1 MYLKS
6 LAVYHRC
13 IRVSGHNFKKLFDIG
28 GRPVGDGAPVLVIA
42 EAGVSHFGD
51 MDLAR
56 QLVQL
61 ASDAGADAF
70 KTQFFDVEALIA
82 KVAPEWRE
90 RLRPRNLTLEH
101 AHELKKMCE
110 ELGLLF
116 MATAHDETRIPW
128 LKELDV
134 PAVKVG
140 SGERNNPAFLKRLAS
155 LKKPMIVST
164 GMYREPDVIEA
175 VEACA
180 AGGCDRVALLHC
192 VTSYPTPASEVNL
205 KAMDRLRELFPGPVG
220 YSDHT
225 ADGVAVLAAVAR
237 GARIIEKHI
246 TILRDVPNAQDWKVS
261 AGPENFGALVSDIRS
276 VEALIGHGRKEP
288 APCEAAGG
296 KWALKSLV
304 AARDLP
310 VGRVLTAA
318 DLIAKRPG
326 DGLPPNQLDRVLGRS
341 LKRALAADEPL
352 AMDHLL

>member
-1 MYLKS
+1 MQP
-6 LAVYHRC
+6 ARFAAHFE
-13 IRVSGHNFKKLFDIG
+13 ID
-28 GRPVGDGAPVLVIA
+28 GRPVGAGAPVFVIA

-61 ASDAGADAF
+61 AASAKADAF
-70 KTQFFDVEALIA
+70 KTQFFDVDALIA
-82 KVAPEWRE
+82 KRAMEWRD
-90 RLRPRNLTLEH
+90 RLRPRNLTLTQ
-101 AHELKKMCE
+101 AHELKTLCE
-110 ELGLLF
+110 RLGLLF
-116 MATAHDETRIPW
+116 IATAHDETRISW
-128 LKELDV
+128 LEELDV

-164 GMYREPDVIEA
+164 GMHLEQDVMESL
-175 VEACA
+175 EACA

-192 VTSYPTPASEVNL
+192 VTSYPTPANEVNL

-246 TILRDVPNAQDWKVS
+246 TILRAVPNAQDWKVS
-261 AGPENFGALVSDIRS
+261 AGPENLASLVSDIRR

-288 APCEAAGG
+288 APCEAAGT

-304 AARDLP
+304 AAYDLP
-310 VGRVLTAA
+310 AGKVLTAA
-318 DLIAKRPG
+318 DLTAKRPG
-326 DGLPPNQLDRVLGRS
+326 EGIPPNQLERVLGRA
-341 LKRALAADEPL
+341 LKRSMAADDPL
-352 AMDHLL
+352 VLENLA